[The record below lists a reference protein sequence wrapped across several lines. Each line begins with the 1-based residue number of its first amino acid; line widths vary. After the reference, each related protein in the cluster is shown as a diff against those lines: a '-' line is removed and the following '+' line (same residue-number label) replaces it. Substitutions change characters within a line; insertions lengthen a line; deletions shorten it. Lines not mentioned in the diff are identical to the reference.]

1 MRGWWCQ
8 IGARIRRGET
18 VRATL
23 LRHFERAR
31 TGAGA
36 DLPDDPHPDDVTQ
49 WFPEEIPIERDGVG
63 YGHNPRSQALAA
75 LSSPGGR

>member
-1 MRGWWCQ
+1 MTGWWCQ

-18 VRATL
+18 VRAAL

-63 YGHNPRSQALAA
+63 YGHTPRQQALAA
-75 LSSPGGR
+75 LRSRGGR